1 MQLIAIIATTTISGW
16 RKEGGEKV
24 DEVYTDRFV
33 TVSILSEEEANEYR
47 NMTPGVSITDEMI
60 RCVAENGEEKQIIE
74 VTAN

>member
-1 MQLIAIIATTTISGW
+1 M
-16 RKEGGEKV
+16 

-47 NMTPGVSITDEMI
+47 NMTPGISITDEMI

-74 VTAN
+74 ITAAGFNRIRVKRSVRWE

>member
-1 MQLIAIIATTTISGW
+1 MEE
-16 RKEGGEKV
+16 RRGGAKV

-47 NMTPGVSITDEMI
+47 NMTTGVSVTDEMI

-74 VTAN
+74 ITANGFNRIRVKRSEL